1 MKHDLNYLKDKL
13 KSFQWYCR
21 INDTICSFMVTFLS
35 ITTVA
40 MFTLLVVK

>member
-1 MKHDLNYLKDKL
+1 MKHDLNYLKEKF

-21 INDTICSFMVTFLS
+21 IYDAECSFAVIFLS

-40 MFTLLVVK
+40 MFTLLVIK